1 MLRYSLSG
9 TNYPNILGLIDRKV
23 SYFMAT
29 TSHRATLGM
38 FTVGHK
44 EDMAKKH
51 SHASLQTSLLWEN
64 QFKILDPIVQ
74 WSGPSYFHKRPKQ
87 YSWKLWFNINSF
99 LGDFHLLFMFI
110 FYGFIVLNFTLY
122 FPHVTVNEVIDEVCS
137 IKVMYIFIA
146 IFPRYSK
153 NFKQPWN

>member
-1 MLRYSLSG
+1 
-9 TNYPNILGLIDRKV
+9 
-23 SYFMAT
+23 MAT
-29 TSHRATLGM
+29 TSHRATSGM

-51 SHASLQTSLLWEN
+51 GHASLQTSSLWEN
-64 QFKILDPIVQ
+64 QFKILDTIVQ

-87 YSWKLWFNINSF
+87 YSGKLWFNINSF
-99 LGDFHLLFMFI
+99 LGDFHFLFMFI
-110 FYGFIVLNFTLY
+110 FMALLYSISPFIS
-122 FPHVTVNEVIDEVCS
+122 HIVTVNEVIDEVCS

-146 IFPRYSK
+146 VFPRHSK